1 MTTSQTAREVFR
13 AAYENR
19 YTWDTDF
26 PGFRAEVTLTQ
37 GDATHH
43 GQVQVNPDFTIAVSG
58 ITAEDIKVNL
68 EARLRDLVTHRRRSP
83 FEQAHGKNTFSFGQ
97 TQDDGSVEIL
107 VEGEAMGSHYRV
119 RDRQIVLVHRVMGQ
133 MAFTINHHQSLK
145 TPQGYA
151 ATRYDAI
158 FSHPDTQEVFR
169 LASFEDTYE
178 PINGYYL
185 MTRQV
190 VQTREPNH
198 DPTTTTFAFSNIQLL
213 RPSAV

>member
-1 MTTSQTAREVFR
+1 MTTPQTAREVFR

-26 PGFRAEVTLTQ
+26 PGFRADVTLTQ
-37 GDATHH
+37 GDTTHH

-58 ITAEDIKVNL
+58 ITAEDIKANL
-68 EARLRDLVTHRRRSP
+68 EARLRDLVTHRRRSS

-97 TQDDGSVEIL
+97 TEADGTVEIL
-107 VEGEAMGSHYRV
+107 VQGEAMGSHYRV

-133 MAFTINHHQSLK
+133 MAFTINHHASLQ

-151 ATRYDAI
+151 ATRYDAV
-158 FSHPDTQEVFR
+158 FSHPETQKVLR

-178 PINGYYL
+178 PVDGYYL

-190 VQTREPNH
+190 VHTQEPGQ
-198 DPTTTTFAFSNIQLL
+198 DPTSITFAFSNIQLL
-213 RPSAV
+213 SPIAV